1 MARTHRLI
9 IGWVRDHKGKIL
21 YRYPRKT
28 MNCITTFSGG
38 GFGNTTPYILEY
50 EDIEQYKQYLI
61 ERIRTLILKLD
72 YEK

>member
-50 EDIEQYKQYLI
+50 EEENI
-61 ERIRTLILKLD
+61 T
-72 YEK
+72 